1 MFFLLPYIIFNY
13 TSLDHPDYSV
23 YDCSIPHTRSI
34 LTRILTG
41 PLSVA
46 FYDTQGDVEDL
57 F

>member
-1 MFFLLPYIIFNY
+1 MVIKFLNLWIDWLFIVLRPAQEYFM
-13 TSLDHPDYSV
+13 LE
-23 YDCSIPHTRSI
+23 CI

-46 FYDTQGDVEDL
+46 FSDTQGDVEDL